1 MVLVARPQITPRG
14 STMKK
19 SSNVRNV
26 SVNEENAK
34 EASAF
39 GLDLHE
45 IDLEEVLKL
54 ELNDVMFRAGLIA
67 VQQLIE
73 AEVEKLAG
81 PRYSHGKSINRW
93 GQQQGLLY
101 VDGQKINVQRPRVTK
116 KTATGRRQEVEL
128 KTYKKFSQP
137 DAMNKAVMAKMIAGV
152 STRDYAGTVDEIID
166 GHGISR
172 SAVSRRGVR
181 EASKQLEQFYSRSF
195 ENREFVI
202 IMIDGIGVSD
212 VDNIVALGAD
222 IWGKKEVLGLRQG
235 ATENTIVCT
244 ELLQDLV
251 ERGLKADGE
260 YLFIIDGAK
269 ALTKAIKKVFGANS
283 VIQRCQVHKRRNVS
297 DKLPKEHQVRIDK
310 RLSAAYGMNELSE
323 ARKAVESV
331 FDELVSLNESAAGSL
346 AEGMEETLTV
356 HKLGLTG
363 DLKRILSSTNSIES
377 MFSMARRY
385 KRNVK
390 KWKKNTNHIERTVV
404 LTLMEAERRFRRL
417 RGYRE
422 LKDLKLRIQN
432 LRATTCNTK
441 AA

>member
-1 MVLVARPQITPRG
+1 
-14 STMKK
+14 
-19 SSNVRNV
+19 
-26 SVNEENAK
+26 
-34 EASAF
+34 
-39 GLDLHE
+39 
-45 IDLEEVLKL
+45 
-54 ELNDVMFRAGLIA
+54 
-67 VQQLIE
+67 
-73 AEVEKLAG
+73 
-81 PRYSHGKSINRW
+81 
-93 GQQQGLLY
+93 
-101 VDGQKINVQRPRVTK
+101 
-116 KTATGRRQEVEL
+116 
-128 KTYKKFSQP
+128 
-137 DAMNKAVMAKMIAGV
+137 
-152 STRDYAGTVDEIID
+152 
-166 GHGISR
+166 
-172 SAVSRRGVR
+172 
-181 EASKQLEQFYSRSF
+181 
-195 ENREFVI
+195 
-202 IMIDGIGVSD
+202 
-212 VDNIVALGAD
+212 
-222 IWGKKEVLGLRQG
+222 
-235 ATENTIVCT
+235 
-244 ELLQDLV
+244 
-251 ERGLKADGE
+251 
-260 YLFIIDGAK
+260 
-269 ALTKAIKKVFGANS
+269 
-283 VIQRCQVHKRRNVS
+283 VHKRRNVS